1 MALPAA
7 CGMEGSCGI
16 GRFTLG
22 APLGPLV
29 LVKEGGGGFSA
40 GTSANDSAN
49 ALSEM
54 PNSTIRL
61 RKYAMMLSRFLS
73 STAFLIQLF
82 DYQKTNRYPARTGR
96 RLDDLIGC
104 VS

>member
-1 MALPAA
+1 
-7 CGMEGSCGI
+7 
-16 GRFTLG
+16 
-22 APLGPLV
+22 
-29 LVKEGGGGFSA
+29 
-40 GTSANDSAN
+40 
-49 ALSEM
+49 M

-96 RLDDLIGC
+96 RLDDLIGSVLEAWRSAC
-104 VS
+104 LASISVFTAISINAPGHLAIIAGICPECEHSSIRAAQ